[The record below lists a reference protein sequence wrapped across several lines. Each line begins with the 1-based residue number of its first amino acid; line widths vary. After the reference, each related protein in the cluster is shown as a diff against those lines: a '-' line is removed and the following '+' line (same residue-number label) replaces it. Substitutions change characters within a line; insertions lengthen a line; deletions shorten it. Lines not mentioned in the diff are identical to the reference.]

1 MSASHTQSN
10 SPGSSTANLTGIGV
24 SPGVAVGPIRK
35 VINEINRDAVPA
47 SPRQIFEALNKVGED
62 LERAAATVELEVARE
77 VLSAQS
83 MIAQDPALV
92 EAIGARLDQDIIYP
106 DTRADIEAAFAG
118 FKEALLAIG
127 GYFAERA
134 ADLDE
139 ICNRLLAKLSG
150 TESEG
155 LVLDSPTII
164 VAEDLTPADT
174 AALNLKFALAL
185 VVEKGGPT
193 SHTAIVARGLGIP
206 AIVGC
211 SGVMQLE
218 DGTQVLAD
226 GRAGEV
232 IAYPTESTI
241 EEKQIRE
248 EALRARA
255 ASVTGPGRLADGTPV
270 KLLGNCG
277 DGEGSV
283 AAAAAGAEGI
293 GLFRTELLFLDST
306 TEPTV
311 EEQIQM
317 YRTVFTPMAGKRVVV
332 RTLDAGSDKPV
343 PYINAIEEENP
354 ALGVRG
360 WRLTRTSDGVLNRQ
374 LQAIAEAAK
383 EVDVELWVMAPMINT
398 PAEAADFAQ
407 RARALGIKHVGVMV
421 ETPAAAIHA
430 DKVLAEVD
438 FGSFGTNDLTQYV
451 MASDRLDSRLS
462 DMTSTWHPAVLRVIQ
477 IAAQSAGQLIK
488 PIGVCGEAAANP
500 HLAAVLLGLG
510 VNSLSMAPSAI
521 AEVRGFLSTIDLATC
536 QAAAQRAVAASSA
549 AEAEAWAREILEK

>member
-1 MSASHTQSN
+1 MSN
-10 SPGSSTANLTGIGV
+10 SLKGIGV
-24 SPGVAVGPIRK
+24 SPGISVGPIRK
-35 VINEINRDAVPA
+35 VINEISTDQISATPREIFDAL
-47 SPRQIFEALNKVGED
+47 EKVGED
-62 LERAAATVELEVARE
+62 LEQAAAKIELDVAKE

-92 EAIGARLDQDIIYP
+92 EAIGARLDQDIKYP
-106 DTRADIEAAFAG
+106 DVRADIVAAFAG
-118 FKEALLAIG
+118 FKDALLAIG

-139 ICNRLLAKLSG
+139 ICTRLLNKLSG
-150 TESEG
+150 NESEG
-155 LVLDSPTII
+155 LVLTAPTII

-211 SGVMQLE
+211 AGVMQLA
-218 DGTQVLAD
+218 DGTNVLAD

-232 IAYPTESTI
+232 LASPDEATI
-241 EEKQIRE
+241 KERE
-248 EALRARA
+248 IKEDALRARA

-270 KLLGNCG
+270 KLLANCG
-277 DGEGSV
+277 DGDGSV
-283 AAAAAGAEGI
+283 AAISAGAEGI
-293 GLFRTELLFLDST
+293 GLFRTELLFLDSS
-306 TEPTV
+306 TEPSV
-311 EEQIQM
+311 DEQIQM
-317 YRTVFTPMAGKRVVV
+317 YRTVFTPMVGKRVVV

-343 PYINAIEEENP
+343 PYINAIHEENP

-360 WRLTRTSDGVLNRQ
+360 WRLTRTSDGVLTRQ

-383 EVDVELWVMAPMINT
+383 GIDIELWVMAPMINT
-398 PAEAADFAQ
+398 PAEAADFAK
-407 RARALGIKHVGVMV
+407 RARAVGIKQVGVMV

-462 DMTSTWHPAVLRVIQ
+462 DMTSSWHPAVLRTIQ
-477 IAAQSAGQLIK
+477 IAASAAGNLIK

-500 HLAAVLLGLG
+500 YLAAVLLGLG

-521 AEVRGFLSTIDLATC
+521 SEVRGFLSTVDLATC
-536 QAAAQRAVAASSA
+536 QAAAHRAISA
-549 AEAEAWAREILEK
+549 ISAEEAESFAKEVLESASK

>member
-1 MSASHTQSN
+1 MSE
-10 SPGSSTANLTGIGV
+10 PMNLIKGIGV
-24 SPGVAVGPIRK
+24 SPGIAVGPVRK
-35 VINEINRDAVPA
+35 VINIVSTDAISA
-47 SPRQIFEALNKVGED
+47 SPREIFDALNKVGED
-62 LERAAATVELEVARE
+62 LEKSAATIELEVAKE
-77 VLSAQS
+77 VLSAQA

-92 EAIGARLDQDIIYP
+92 EAIGARLNQDITYP
-106 DTRADIEAAFAG
+106 DVRTDLIAAFAG
-118 FKEALLAIG
+118 FKDALLAIG

-155 LVLDSPTII
+155 LVLHAPTII

-174 AALNLKFALAL
+174 ASLNLKYALAL

-211 SGVMQLE
+211 TGIMKLTDE
-218 DGTQVLAD
+218 NKVLVD
-226 GRAGEV
+226 GRSGAV
-232 IAYPTESTI
+232 ILSPNEATI
-241 EEKQIRE
+241 KELQIKE
-248 EALRARA
+248 DALRARA
-255 ASVTGPGRLADGTPV
+255 ASVTGPGRLACGTPI
-270 KLLGNCG
+270 KLLANCG
-277 DGEGSV
+277 DGEGAI
-283 AAAAAGAEGI
+283 AAVSAGAEGI
-293 GLFRTELLFLDST
+293 GLFRTELLFLDSVI
-306 TEPTV
+306 EPTV
-311 EEQIQM
+311 DEQIQM

-360 WRLTRTSDGVLNRQ
+360 WRLTRTSEGILSRQ
-374 LQAIAEAAK
+374 LEAIAAAAK
-383 EVDVELWVMAPMINT
+383 GIEIDLWVMAPMINT
-398 PAEAADFAQ
+398 PAEAADFAE
-407 RARALGIKHVGVMV
+407 RARAVGIKQVGVMV

-462 DMTSTWHPAVLRVIQ
+462 DMTSTWHPAVLRTIQ
-477 IAAQSAGQLIK
+477 IAASAAGNLIK

-521 AEVRGFLSTIDLATC
+521 SEVRGFLSTVDLATC
-536 QAAAQRAVAASSA
+536 QAAAQRAIAAISA
-549 AEAEAWAREILEK
+549 EEAEQHAKEILESAAK

>member
-1 MSASHTQSN
+1 MDAS
-10 SPGSSTANLTGIGV
+10 LKGIGV
-24 SPGVAVGPIRK
+24 SPGVAVGPVRK
-35 VINEINRDAVPA
+35 VIKEFSNDAIPA
-47 SPRQIFEALNKVGED
+47 TPREIFEALTKVGED
-62 LERAAATVELEVARE
+62 LEHAAANIELDVAKE

-92 EAIGARLDQDIIYP
+92 EAIGARLDQDIKYP
-106 DTRADIEAAFAG
+106 DTRADIVAAFAG
-118 FKEALLAIG
+118 FKDALLAIG

-155 LVLDSPTII
+155 LVLTSPTII
-164 VAEDLTPADT
+164 VAEDLTPSDT

-211 SGVMQLE
+211 AGVMELI
-218 DGTQVLAD
+218 DGLQIMAD
-226 GRAGEV
+226 GRTGEV
-232 IAYPTESTI
+232 LLSPSEGVIQER
-241 EEKQIRE
+241 EIRE
-248 EALRARA
+248 AALRARA
-255 ASVTGPGRLADGTPV
+255 ASVTGPGRLSDGTPV

-293 GLFRTELLFLDST
+293 GLFRTELLFLDSI

-317 YRTVFTPMAGKRVVV
+317 YRTVFTPMSGKRVVV

-343 PYINAIEEENP
+343 PYINAIDEENP

-360 WRLTRTSDGVLNRQ
+360 WRLTRTSDGVLTRQ
-374 LQAIAEAAK
+374 LEAIAAAAR
-383 EVDVELWVMAPMINT
+383 DIDIDLWVMAPMINT

-407 RARALGIKHVGVMV
+407 RARALGIKQVGVMV

-477 IAAQSAGQLIK
+477 IAAQAAGNLVK

-500 HLAAVLLGLG
+500 YLAAVLLGLG

-521 AEVRGFLSTIDLATC
+521 SEVRGFLATIDLATC
-536 QAAAQRAVAASSA
+536 QHAAQRAIAAISA
-549 AEAEAWAREILEK
+549 EEAEAHAREILER

>member
-1 MSASHTQSN
+1 MSGQI
-10 SPGSSTANLTGIGV
+10 GVLKGIGV

-35 VINEINRDAVPA
+35 VINIVSIEAISA
-47 SPRQIFEALNKVGED
+47 SPREIFEALVKVGED
-62 LERAAATVELEVARE
+62 LEQAAEKIELEVAKE
-77 VLSAQS
+77 VLGAQA

-92 EAIGARLDQDIIYP
+92 EAIGARLDQDISYP
-106 DTRADIEAAFAG
+106 DVREDVIAAFAG

-155 LVLDSPTII
+155 LVLNSPTII

-211 SGVMQLE
+211 SGIMQLA
-218 DGTQVLAD
+218 DGSNLLAD
-226 GRAGEV
+226 GRTGEV
-232 IAYPTESTI
+232 ITSPDEATI
-241 EEKQIRE
+241 KERE
-248 EALRARA
+248 IKEDALRARA

-270 KLLGNCG
+270 KLLANCG
-277 DGEGSV
+277 DGDGSV
-283 AAAAAGAEGI
+283 AAVAAGAEGI
-293 GLFRTELLFLDST
+293 GLFRTELLFLDSL

-311 EEQIQM
+311 AEQIQM
-317 YRTVFTPMAGKRVVV
+317 YRTVFTPMVGKRVVV

-343 PYINAIEEENP
+343 PYINAIHEENP

-360 WRLTRTSDGVLNRQ
+360 WRLTRTSDGVLTRQ
-374 LQAIAEAAK
+374 LEAIAEAAK
-383 EVDVELWVMAPMINT
+383 GVDIELWVMAPMINT
-398 PAEAADFAQ
+398 PAEAADFAK
-407 RARALGIKHVGVMV
+407 RARAVGIKQVGVMV

-462 DMTSTWHPAVLRVIQ
+462 DMTSSWHPAVLRTIQ
-477 IAAQSAGQLIK
+477 IAATAAGNLIK

-500 HLAAVLLGLG
+500 YLAAVLLGLG

-521 AEVRGFLSTIDLATC
+521 SEVRGFLSTVDHATC
-536 QAAAQRAVAASSA
+536 VAAATRAIAASSA
-549 AEAEAWAREILEK
+549 EEAETHAREILEGAK

>member
-1 MSASHTQSN
+1 MSIPPATLS
-10 SPGSSTANLTGIGV
+10 GIGV

-35 VINEINRDAVPA
+35 VINVVSTDAVPA
-47 SPRQIFEALNKVGED
+47 SPRQIFEALILVGED
-62 LERAAATVELEVARE
+62 LERAAANVELDVAKE

-106 DTRADIEAAFAG
+106 DARADIVAAFGG

-155 LVLDSPTII
+155 LVLTSPTIV

-211 SGVMQLE
+211 SGIMQLE
-218 DGTQVLAD
+218 DGTNVMAD

-232 IAYPTESTI
+232 VTSPSEASIHER
-241 EEKQIRE
+241 QIRE
-248 EALRARA
+248 DALRARA

-270 KLLGNCG
+270 KLLANCG
-277 DGEGSV
+277 DGDGSV
-283 AAAAAGAEGI
+283 AAVSAGAEGI
-293 GLFRTELLFLDST
+293 GLFRTELLFLDSV
-306 TEPTV
+306 TEPSV

-317 YRTVFTPMAGKRVVV
+317 YRTVFTPMVGKRVVV

-343 PYINAIEEENP
+343 PYINAIHEENP

-360 WRLTRTSDGVLNRQ
+360 WRLTRTSDGVLTRQ
-374 LQAIAEAAK
+374 LEAIAEAAK
-383 EVDVELWVMAPMINT
+383 GIEIDLWVMAPMINT

-407 RARALGIKHVGVMV
+407 RARSFGIKHVGVMV

-430 DKVLAEVD
+430 DRVLAEVD

-462 DMTSTWHPAVLRVIQ
+462 DMTTSWHPAVLRTIH
-477 IAAQSAGQLIK
+477 IAAQAAGQLIK

-521 AEVRGFLSTIDLATC
+521 SEVRGFLSTVDLATC
-536 QAAAQRAVAASSA
+536 QAAAQRAIGAVSA
-549 AEAEAWAREILEK
+549 QEAEALAKEILGGI

>member
-1 MSASHTQSN
+1 MSN
-10 SPGSSTANLTGIGV
+10 SLKGIGV
-24 SPGVAVGPIRK
+24 SPGISVGPIRK
-35 VINEINRDAVPA
+35 VINEISTDQIAATPREIFDAL
-47 SPRQIFEALNKVGED
+47 EKVGED
-62 LERAAATVELEVARE
+62 LEQAATKIELDVAKE

-92 EAIGARLDQDIIYP
+92 EAIGARLDQDIKYP
-106 DTRADIEAAFAG
+106 DVRADIVAAFAG
-118 FKEALLAIG
+118 FKDALLAIG

-139 ICNRLLAKLSG
+139 ICTRLLNKLSG
-150 TESEG
+150 NESEG
-155 LVLDSPTII
+155 LVLTAPTII

-211 SGVMQLE
+211 AGVMQLA
-218 DGTQVLAD
+218 DGTNVLAD

-232 IAYPTESTI
+232 LASPDEATI
-241 EEKQIRE
+241 KERE
-248 EALRARA
+248 IKEDALRARA

-270 KLLGNCG
+270 KLLANCG
-277 DGEGSV
+277 DGDGSV
-283 AAAAAGAEGI
+283 AAISAGAEGI
-293 GLFRTELLFLDST
+293 GLFRTELLFLDSS
-306 TEPTV
+306 TEPSV
-311 EEQIQM
+311 DEQIQM
-317 YRTVFTPMAGKRVVV
+317 YRTVFTPMVGKRVVV

-343 PYINAIEEENP
+343 PYINAIHEENP

-360 WRLTRTSDGVLNRQ
+360 WRLTRTSDGVLTRQ

-383 EVDVELWVMAPMINT
+383 GIDIELWVMAPMINT
-398 PAEAADFAQ
+398 PAEAADFAK
-407 RARALGIKHVGVMV
+407 RARAVGIKQVGVMV

-462 DMTSTWHPAVLRVIQ
+462 DMTSSWHPAVLRTIQ
-477 IAAQSAGQLIK
+477 IAASAAGNLIK

-500 HLAAVLLGLG
+500 YLAAVLLGLG

-521 AEVRGFLSTIDLATC
+521 SEVRGFLSTVDLATC
-536 QAAAQRAVAASSA
+536 QAAAHRAISA
-549 AEAEAWAREILEK
+549 ISAEEAESFAKEVLESASK

>member
-1 MSASHTQSN
+1 MSTNQ
-10 SPGSSTANLTGIGV
+10 TILKGIGV
-24 SPGVAVGPIRK
+24 SPGVAVGPVRK
-35 VINEINRDAVPA
+35 VINEISHVAITA
-47 SPRQIFEALNKVGED
+47 SPREIFDALNKVGED
-62 LERAAATVELEVARE
+62 LQRAAEIIELDVAKE
-77 VLSAQS
+77 VLSAQA

-92 EAIGARLDQDIIYP
+92 EAIGARLDQDIKYP
-106 DTRADIEAAFAG
+106 NVREDVVAAFAG

-150 TESEG
+150 TEREG
-155 LVLDSPTII
+155 LVLTSPTII
-164 VAEDLTPADT
+164 LAEDLTPADT

-211 SGVMQLE
+211 NGVMSLS
-218 DGTQVLAD
+218 DGVNLLAD
-226 GRAGEV
+226 GRTGEV
-232 IAYPTESTI
+232 ITSPSEATI
-241 EEKQIRE
+241 HERQIKE
-248 EALRARA
+248 NALRARA

-277 DGEGSV
+277 DGDGSV
-283 AAAAAGAEGI
+283 AAVTAGAEGI
-293 GLFRTELLFLDST
+293 GLFRTELLFLDSI

-317 YRTVFTPMAGKRVVV
+317 YRTVFTPMVGKRVVV

-343 PYINAIEEENP
+343 PYINAIHEENP

-360 WRLTRTSDGVLNRQ
+360 WRLTRTSDGVLTRQ
-374 LQAIAEAAK
+374 LEAIATAAK
-383 EVDVELWVMAPMINT
+383 DLDIELWVMAPMINT
-398 PAEAADFAQ
+398 PAEAADFAK
-407 RARALGIKHVGVMV
+407 RARGFGIKQVGVMV

-462 DMTSTWHPAVLRVIQ
+462 DMTSTWHPAVLRTIQ
-477 IAAQSAGQLIK
+477 IAANAASNLIK

-521 AEVRGFLSTIDLATC
+521 SEVRGFLSTVDLATC
-536 QAAAQRAVAASSA
+536 QAAAHRAIAAISA
-549 AEAEAWAREILEK
+549 EEAERHAKEILEKS